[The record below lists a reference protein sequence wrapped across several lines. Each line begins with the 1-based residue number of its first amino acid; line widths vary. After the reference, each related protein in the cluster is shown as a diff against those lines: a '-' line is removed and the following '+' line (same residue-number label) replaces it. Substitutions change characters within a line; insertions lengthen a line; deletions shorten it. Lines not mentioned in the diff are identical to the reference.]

1 MTGMPVVSSQYRN
14 MVYGGSAEEV
24 LQDKEG
30 LQTTLQELKENI
42 LTIPLKLSMITN
54 RSLWAKKKGLIFHA

>member
-1 MTGMPVVSSQYRN
+1 MTGMPVVSSQYWN

-54 RSLWAKKKGLIFHA
+54 RAFGQKRKD